1 MTKNAD
7 LLTRRQAAVAP
18 GVASATTVF
27 ASKALNAEVWDA
39 DGKRY
44 LDFAMGIAVCNTGHC
59 HPKVIAAAKAQ
70 CDNFTHT
77 AFQVVP
83 YEPYVALCEKL
94 NAIAPIKDAKSVLFT
109 TGSEAVENAVKLAR
123 VHTGRQGL
131 IAFRGAFHG
140 RTALTSTLTGKIV
153 PYRAGGGVGV
163 ANVFHAPFPI
173 EHHGISVDDAM
184 AGLATIFKTEIEAH
198 NVAAIIVEPVQG
210 EGGFYQ
216 APNDFMQKLRALCD
230 DHGIM
235 LICDEIQTGFGRTGK
250 LFASEHSG
258 IEPDLITVAKA
269 MGGGFPV
276 SGVIG
281 KATIMDSTKPGGLG
295 GTYGGNPVACA
306 AALATIAAIE
316 DEGLVERSVVLG
328 NRLVERLNEIKARD
342 DVPAIGNVRG
352 VGSMVAFELVKE
364 RGGNEPNPDL
374 IGKLTA
380 KAAEKGLILLA
391 CGYFANTIRLL
402 VPLTIP
408 DKHLEEG
415 LDIIE
420 AALIE
425 VLKS

>member
-94 NAIAPIKDAKSVLFT
+94 NKIAPIKDAKSVLFT
-109 TGSEAVENAVKLAR
+109 TGSDAVENAVKLAR

-140 RTALTSTLTGKIV
+140 RTALTSTLTGKIA

-173 EHHGISVDDAM
+173 AHHGISVDDAM
-184 AGLATIFKTEIEAH
+184 AGLATIFKTEIETQ
-198 NVAAIIVEPVQG
+198 NVAAIILEPVQG

-230 DHGIM
+230 VHGIM

-250 LFASEHSG
+250 LFATEHSG

-276 SGVIG
+276 SAVIG
-281 KATIMDSTKPGGLG
+281 KATVIDSTKPGGLG

-328 NRLVERLNEIKARD
+328 KRLVERLNEIKARD

-364 RGGNEPNPDL
+364 HGGNEPNPDL
-374 IGKLTA
+374 IGKLTT
-380 KAAEKGLILLA
+380 KAAEKGLILLS
-391 CGYFANTIRLL
+391 CGYFANTIRII

-408 DKHLEEG
+408 GAQLEEG
-415 LDIIE
+415 LDIIQ

-425 VLKS
+425 IA

>member
-7 LLTRRQAAVAP
+7 LLIRRQSAIAP
-18 GVASATTVF
+18 GVASATTIF

-59 HPKVIAAAKAQ
+59 HPKVVAAAKTQ
-70 CDNFTHT
+70 CDTFTHT
-77 AFQVVP
+77 AFQVLP

-94 NAIAPIKDAKSVLFT
+94 NEIAPIKDAKSVLFS
-109 TGSEAVENAVKLAR
+109 TGAEAVENAVKIAR
-123 VHTGRQGL
+123 IHTGRQGV

-140 RTALTSTLTGKIV
+140 RTALTSTLTGKV
-153 PYRAGGGVGV
+153 APYRAGVGV

-173 EHHGISVDDAM
+173 AHHGITVDDAM
-184 AGLATIFKTEIEAH
+184 TGLATIFKTEIEAH
-198 NVAAIIVEPVQG
+198 DVAAVILEPVQG

-216 APNDFMQKLRALCD
+216 ARKDFMQPLRALCD
-230 DHGIM
+230 AHGIM
-235 LICDEIQTGFGRTGK
+235 LICDDVQTGFGRTGK
-250 LFASEHSG
+250 MFATEHSG
-258 IEPDLITVAKA
+258 IEPDLMTVAKA

-281 KATIMDSTKPGGLG
+281 KASVIDSTKPGGLG

-306 AALATIAAIE
+306 ASLATIAVIE
-316 DEGLVERSVVLG
+316 EEGLVERSVSLG

-342 DVPAIGNVRG
+342 DVSVIGDVRG

-374 IGKLTA
+374 VGKLAA
-380 KAAEKGLILLA
+380 KTAEKGLILLS
-391 CGYFANTIRLL
+391 CGYFANTIRIL

-408 DKHLEEG
+408 DMHLEEG
-415 LDIIE
+415 LNIIE
-420 AALIE
+420 ATLIE
-425 VLKS
+425 IA

>member
-7 LLTRRQAAVAP
+7 LLARRLAAVAP

-27 ASKALNAEVWDA
+27 AEKALNAEIWDA

-59 HPKVIAAAKAQ
+59 HPKVIAAAKVQ
-70 CDNFTHT
+70 IENFTHT
-77 AFQVVP
+77 AFQVFP
-83 YEPYVALCEKL
+83 YEPYLALCEKL
-94 NAIAPIKDAKSVLFT
+94 NAIAPIKNAKSVLFT
-109 TGSEAVENAVKLAR
+109 TGAEAVENAVKIAR
-123 VHTGRQGL
+123 VHTGRQGV

-153 PYRAGGGVGV
+153 PYRADSGVGI

-173 EHHGISVDDAM
+173 AHHGISVDDAM
-184 AGLATIFKTEIEAH
+184 AGLATIFKTEIEAQ
-198 NVAAIIVEPVQG
+198 NVAAIILEPVQG

-216 APNDFMQKLRALCD
+216 APNDFMQKLRTLCD

-250 LFASEHSG
+250 LFAAEHSG
-258 IEPDLITVAKA
+258 IEPDLMTVAKA

-281 KATIMDSTKPGGLG
+281 KATVIDSTKPGGLG

-316 DEGLVERSVVLG
+316 DEGLVQRSVVLG

-364 RGGNEPNPDL
+364 RGTHEPNPAL
-374 IGKLTA
+374 ISKLTA
-380 KAAEKGLILLA
+380 KAAEKGLIMLS
-391 CGYFANTIRLL
+391 CGYFANTIRIL

-408 DKHLEEG
+408 EADLEEG
-415 LDIIE
+415 LNILE
-420 AALIE
+420 AALVEIA
-425 VLKS
+425 

>member
-7 LLTRRQAAVAP
+7 LLTRRLAAVAP
-18 GVASATTVF
+18 GVASATTIF
-27 ASKALNAEVWDA
+27 TSKALNAEVWDA

-59 HPKVIAAAKAQ
+59 HPKVVAAAKTQ
-70 CDNFTHT
+70 CESFIHT
-77 AFQVVP
+77 AFQVSP

-94 NAIAPIKDAKSVLFT
+94 NEIAPIIDAKSVLFS
-109 TGSEAVENAVKLAR
+109 TGAEAVENAVKIAR
-123 VHTGRQGL
+123 IHTGRQGV
-131 IAFRGAFHG
+131 IAFHGAFHG
-140 RTALTSTLTGKIV
+140 RTALTSTLTGKIA
-153 PYRAGGGVGV
+153 PYRADGGVGV

-173 EHHGISVDDAM
+173 AHHGITVDDAM
-184 AGLATIFKTEIEAH
+184 AGLATIFKTEIEAD
-198 NVAAIIVEPVQG
+198 NVAAVILEPVQG

-216 APNDFMQKLRALCD
+216 APKDFMLKLRALCD
-230 DHGIM
+230 AHGII

-250 LFASEHSG
+250 MFAIQYSG
-258 IEPDLITVAKA
+258 IEPDLMTVAKA

-281 KATIMDSTKPGGLG
+281 KASVIDSTKPGGLG

-306 AALATIAAIE
+306 ASLATIAAIE
-316 DEGLVERSVVLG
+316 EEGLVERSVSLG

-342 DVPAIGNVRG
+342 DVPAIGDVRG

-364 RGGNEPNPDL
+364 RGGNEPAPGL
-374 IGKLTA
+374 VGKLTA
-380 KAAEKGLILLA
+380 KAAEKGLILLS
-391 CGYFANTIRLL
+391 CGYFANTIRIL

-408 DKHLEEG
+408 DRHLEEG
-415 LDIIE
+415 LNIIE

-425 VLKS
+425 IA